1 MCKFKVQQENAIKKK
16 KRIYPKAF
24 CSSSLPSEENKHV
37 YVLQMPKN
45 ISVSA
50 DMWLQILLS
59 QEEVL
64 HWAHCATVSYFLH
77 WLFHSILFTSSG
89 LKEPATAANHCLDS
103 LKPEYR
109 AWRKYEGSSFHIS
122 CVTICWMDYTW
133 YDLFVLFSFL
143 ATTY

>member
-1 MCKFKVQQENAIKKK
+1 MCKFKVQQANAIIKK
-16 KRIYPKAF
+16 KRIYLKAF

-64 HWAHCATVSYFLH
+64 L
-77 WLFHSILFTSSG
+77 
-89 LKEPATAANHCLDS
+89 
-103 LKPEYR
+103 
-109 AWRKYEGSSFHIS
+109 
-122 CVTICWMDYTW
+122 
-133 YDLFVLFSFL
+133 
-143 ATTY
+143 

>member
-1 MCKFKVQQENAIKKK
+1 MCKFKAQQENAIKKKNK

-64 HWAHCATVSYFLH
+64 H
-77 WLFHSILFTSSG
+77 
-89 LKEPATAANHCLDS
+89 
-103 LKPEYR
+103 
-109 AWRKYEGSSFHIS
+109 
-122 CVTICWMDYTW
+122 
-133 YDLFVLFSFL
+133 
-143 ATTY
+143 